1 MFNYQL
7 NFKNSAAKEFKKLPL
22 PLRERIGETIDKLR
36 KDPRFPGVIKLQ
48 GDDQLYRVRVGDYR
62 VIFSI
67 NDREKTLTITRIR
80 HRQDVY
86 EK

>member
-7 NFKNSAAKEFKKLPL
+7 NVKSSAAKEFKKLPL
-22 PLRERIGETIDKLR
+22 PIRERISETIDKLR
-36 KDPRFPGVIKLQ
+36 EEPRFPGVIKLQ
-48 GDDQLYRVRVGDYR
+48 GDAQLYRVRVGDYR
-62 VIFSI
+62 VVFSI
-67 NDREKTLTITRIR
+67 NDREKILTITRIR